1 MITSED
7 STHFL
12 DRVFVDGLVPAGVV
26 PDVVNDS
33 VDADVLKV
41 LLPWYKLVSVS
52 LTASLWFP
60 TKKSGRN

>member
-1 MITSED
+1 
-7 STHFL
+7 
-12 DRVFVDGLVPAGVV
+12 VFVDGLVPAGVV